1 MGETTTLDFQISYA
15 EDAVSITA
23 KIGPSPN
30 QDRKQRVQTI
40 EETLKHHHI
49 AYELA
54 NEEVRIFLHSEADAE
69 KVLESFRVFEKQDK
83 IKETKLYVN
92 KKIASELE
100 KKLKS
105 IFPPPE
111 SAVSI
116 RCGQYNVA

>member
-40 EETLKHHHI
+40 DETLKHHNI
-49 AYELA
+49 AYELG
-54 NEEVRIFLHSEADAE
+54 NEEVRIAE

-116 RCGQYNVA
+116 RCGQSNAA